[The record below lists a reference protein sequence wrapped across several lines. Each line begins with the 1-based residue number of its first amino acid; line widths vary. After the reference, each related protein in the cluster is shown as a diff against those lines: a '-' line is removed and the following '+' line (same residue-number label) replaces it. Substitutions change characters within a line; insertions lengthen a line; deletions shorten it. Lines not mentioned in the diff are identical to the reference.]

1 MSNTINIT
9 FSTCLYNLKNRHGA
23 DKHIEWMR
31 GFIRIVNR
39 FYLVI
44 YTDEETYDF
53 IVTEVNKVNPETRS
67 RIKIVIK
74 PYTDFYNYKYAEYWK
89 SNNDTPECKLYG
101 VADWRL
107 NMLWCEKVHFVN
119 ETIERRYFD
128 TDTEYYGWCDIG
140 YFRDTLLPRFTMRE
154 TLTKS
159 ASMTVTVRDAPTSY
173 SKMIRERWPNPAK
186 INALDKNR
194 VYYGCN
200 VTPKHMSVALNYYS
214 EHLSNIDADSGLPRT
229 IYDKRAHFI
238 SGGFFI
244 TGREKMKWWA
254 HTFQTTLEKYIVH
267 NAVIQ
272 DDQQLIAHCI
282 FTRNTVTGMDTGSDN
297 DLCIMKVN
305 ETSPDKLWFMFREL
319 LM

>member
-1 MSNTINIT
+1 MSTTINIT

-23 DKHIEWMR
+23 DKHLEWMR

-53 IVTEVNKVNPETRS
+53 IVNEVRKLDAETGSQIKV
-67 RIKIVIK
+67 VIK
-74 PYTDFYNYKYAEYWK
+74 PYTEFYNYKYAEYWK
-89 SNNDTPECKLYG
+89 SNNNNPECKLYG
-101 VADWRL
+101 VADWCL
-107 NMLWCEKVHFVN
+107 NMLWCEKVHFVH

-140 YFRDTLLPRFTMRE
+140 YFRDTLTM
-154 TLTKS
+154 S
-159 ASMTVTVRDAPTSY
+159 ASMTGRVRNTRTAY

-200 VTPKHMSVALNYYS
+200 VRPNNMSVALKYYS
-214 EHLSNIDADSGLPRT
+214 EHFSNINTGSELPRI

-244 TGREKMKWWA
+244 TGREKIKWWT
-254 HTFQTTLEKYIVH
+254 HTFQTTLEKYIAH
-267 NAVIQ
+267 NVVIH
-272 DDQQLIAHCI
+272 DDQQLISDCI
-282 FTRNTVTGMDTGSDN
+282 FKRNTSTGSICEN
-297 DLCIMKVN
+297 DFCITKVN
-305 ETSPDKLWFMFREL
+305 ETLPDKLWFMFREL
-319 LM
+319 LL

>member
-1 MSNTINIT
+1 
-9 FSTCLYNLKNRHGA
+9 
-23 DKHIEWMR
+23 MR

-44 YTDEETYDF
+44 YTDKETYDF
-53 IVTEVNKVNPETRS
+53 IVTEVRKLDAETVS
-67 RIKIVIK
+67 RIKVVVK
-74 PYTDFYNYKYAEYWK
+74 PYTDFYNYKYVEYWK
-89 SNNDTPECKLYG
+89 SNNNNPACKLYG

-128 TDTEYYGWCDIG
+128 TDTDTDTEYYGWCDIG
-140 YFRDTLLPRFTMRE
+140 YFRDTLTKPASMLE
-154 TLTKS
+154 TLRNTQT
-159 ASMTVTVRDAPTSY
+159 AY
-173 SKMIRERWPNPAK
+173 SKLIRERWPNPAK

-200 VTPKHMSVALNYYS
+200 ISPDLMNIALQHHS
-214 EHLSNIDADSGLPRT
+214 DHFGRSNIDAESELPRT

-254 HTFQTTLEKYIVH
+254 HTFQTTLEKYIAH

-282 FTRNTVTGMDTGSDN
+282 FISNSCTGTSSICEK
-297 DLCIMKVN
+297 DLCITKVN
-305 ETSPDKLWFMFREL
+305 EMSPDKLWFMFRDL
-319 LM
+319 LR

>member
-9 FSTCLYNLKNRHGA
+9 FSTCWYNLKNRHGT

-44 YTDEETYDF
+44 YTDKETYNF
-53 IVTEVNKVNPETRS
+53 VVNEVQKLDAETGS
-67 RIKIVIK
+67 RIKVVIK
-74 PYTDFYNYKYAEYWK
+74 PYTEFYNYKYAEYWIK
-89 SNNDTPECKLYG
+89 NNDNPECKLYG

-128 TDTEYYGWCDIG
+128 TATEYYGWCDIG
-140 YFRDTLLPRFTMRE
+140 YFRDTLLPRFTMLE
-154 TLTKS
+154 TLTNTE
-159 ASMTVTVRDAPTSY
+159 SMTVTAQDTQTAY
-173 SKMIRERWPNPAK
+173 SKMIREKWPNPAK
-186 INALDKNR
+186 INALNKNQ

-200 VTPKHMSVALNYYS
+200 VSPHHMSVAVKYYS
-214 EHLSNIDADSGLPRT
+214 EHFSNRDTKTGIPQT
-229 IYDKRAHFI
+229 IYNKRAHFI

-254 HTFQTTLEKYIVH
+254 KTFQTTLEQYIAH

-282 FTRNTVTGMDTGSDN
+282 FTWMSGLGSDK
-297 DLCIMKVN
+297 DLCITKVN
-305 ETSPDKLWFMFREL
+305 ETLPDKLWFMFRKL
-319 LM
+319 LL

>member
-1 MSNTINIT
+1 MSTTINIT

-44 YTDEETYDF
+44 YTDKETYDF
-53 IVTEVNKVNPETRS
+53 IVTEVQKLDAETVS
-67 RIKIVIK
+67 RIKVVIK
-74 PYTDFYNYKYAEYWK
+74 PYTDFYNYKYVEYWK
-89 SNNDTPECKLYG
+89 SNNNNPACKLYG

-128 TDTEYYGWCDIG
+128 TDTDTDTEYYGWCDIG
-140 YFRDTLLPRFTMRE
+140 YFRDTLTKPASMMGTMRN
-154 TLTKS
+154 TQT
-159 ASMTVTVRDAPTSY
+159 AY
-173 SKMIRERWPNPAK
+173 SKLIRERWPNPAK

-200 VTPKHMSVALNYYS
+200 ISPDLMNIALQHHS
-214 EHLSNIDADSGLPRT
+214 DHFGRSNIDAESELPRT

-254 HTFQTTLEKYIVH
+254 HTFQTTLEKYIAH

-282 FTRNTVTGMDTGSDN
+282 FTWMSGSGADN
-297 DLCIMKVN
+297 DLCITKVN
-305 ETSPDKLWFMFREL
+305 EMSPDKLWFMFRDL
-319 LM
+319 LR

>member
-1 MSNTINIT
+1 MPTTINIT

-23 DKHIEWMR
+23 DKHLEWMR

-44 YTDEETYDF
+44 YTDKETYDL
-53 IVTEVNKVNPETRS
+53 IVTEVRKLDAESGS
-67 RIKIVIK
+67 RIKVVIK
-74 PYTDFYNYKYAEYWK
+74 PYTDFYNFKYAEYWK
-89 SNNDTPECKLYG
+89 SNNNNPECKLYG
-101 VADWRL
+101 IADWRL

-140 YFRDTLLPRFTMRE
+140 YFRDTL
-154 TLTKS
+154 TKS
-159 ASMTVTVRDAPTSY
+159 VSMFGTGRNTPSAY
-173 SKMIRERWPNPAK
+173 SKMIRERWPDPAK

-200 VTPKHMSVALNYYS
+200 VRPNNMSVALKYYS
-214 EHLSNIDADSGLPRT
+214 EHINTESELPRT

-254 HTFQTTLEKYIVH
+254 NTFQTTLEKYIAH
-267 NAVIQ
+267 NVVIQ
-272 DDQQLIAHCI
+272 DDQQLISDCI
-282 FTRNTVTGMDTGSDN
+282 FRRNTGTGTGTGSICEKDF
-297 DLCIMKVN
+297 CITKVN
-305 ETSPDKLWFMFREL
+305 ENEPDKLWFMFREL
-319 LM
+319 LL

>member
-1 MSNTINIT
+1 MPTTINIT

-23 DKHIEWMR
+23 DKHLEWMR

-44 YTDEETYDF
+44 YTDKETYDL
-53 IVTEVNKVNPETRS
+53 IVTEVRKLDAESGSQIKV
-67 RIKIVIK
+67 VIK
-74 PYTDFYNYKYAEYWK
+74 PYTDFYNFKYAEYWK
-89 SNNDTPECKLYG
+89 SNNNNPDCKLYG
-101 VADWRL
+101 VAHWRL

-128 TDTEYYGWCDIG
+128 TDTDTEYYGWCDIG
-140 YFRDTLLPRFTMRE
+140 YFRDTL
-154 TLTKS
+154 TKS
-159 ASMTVTVRDAPTSY
+159 ASMFGTVRNTQTAY
-173 SKMIRERWPNPAK
+173 SKLIRERWPNPAK

-200 VTPKHMSVALNYYS
+200 VRPNNMSVALKYYS
-214 EHLSNIDADSGLPRT
+214 DHFGRSNIDADSGLPRT

-254 HTFQTTLEKYIVH
+254 NTFQTTLEKYIEH
-267 NAVIQ
+267 NVVIQ
-272 DDQQLIAHCI
+272 DDQQLISDCI
-282 FTRNTVTGMDTGSDN
+282 FRRNTSTGTDTGSICEN
-297 DLCIMKVN
+297 DFCITKVN
-305 ETSPDKLWFMFREL
+305 ETEPDKLWFMFRNL
-319 LM
+319 LL

>member
-1 MSNTINIT
+1 MSTTINIT

-23 DKHIEWMR
+23 DKHLEWMR

-53 IVTEVNKVNPETRS
+53 IVTEVRKLDAETGSQIKV
-67 RIKIVIK
+67 VIK
-74 PYTDFYNYKYAEYWK
+74 PYTEFYNYKYAEYWK
-89 SNNDTPECKLYG
+89 SNNNNPECKLYG

-128 TDTEYYGWCDIG
+128 KDTEYYGWCDIG
-140 YFRDTLLPRFTMRE
+140 YFRDTLLQRFTMLE
-154 TLTKS
+154 TLT
-159 ASMTVTVRDAPTSY
+159 VTARYTQTAY
-173 SKMIRERWPNPAK
+173 SKLIRDRWPNPAK

-200 VTPKHMSVALNYYS
+200 VTPDHMSVALKYYS
-214 EHLSNIDADSGLPRT
+214 EHFGRSNIDAESELPQT

-244 TGREKMKWWA
+244 TGREKMNWWA
-254 HTFQTTLEKYIVH
+254 NTFQNTLEQYIAH
-267 NAVIQ
+267 NTVIQ

-282 FTRNTVTGMDTGSDN
+282 FTRMSGSGADK
-297 DLCIMKVN
+297 DLCITKAS

>member
-1 MSNTINIT
+1 
-9 FSTCLYNLKNRHGA
+9 
-23 DKHIEWMR
+23 MR

-44 YTDEETYDF
+44 YTDKETYDF
-53 IVTEVNKVNPETRS
+53 IVTEVQKLDAETVS
-67 RIKIVIK
+67 RIKVVVK

-89 SNNDTPECKLYG
+89 SNNNNPACKLYG

-128 TDTEYYGWCDIG
+128 TDTDTEYYGWCDIG
-140 YFRDTLLPRFTMRE
+140 YFRDTLTKPASMLE
-154 TLTKS
+154 TLRNTQT
-159 ASMTVTVRDAPTSY
+159 AY
-173 SKMIRERWPNPAK
+173 SKLIRERWPNPAK

-200 VTPKHMSVALNYYS
+200 ISPYLMNIALQHHS
-214 EHLSNIDADSGLPRT
+214 DHFGRSNIDAESELPRT

-254 HTFQTTLEKYIVH
+254 HTFQTTLEKYIAH

-282 FTRNTVTGMDTGSDN
+282 FTSNSGTGSSSICEN
-297 DLCIMKVN
+297 DLCITKVN
-305 ETSPDKLWFMFREL
+305 EMSPDKLWFMFRDL
-319 LM
+319 LR